1 MGSTPSTPA
10 KVILCANIQTAR
22 NKKIEV
28 TLKTTA
34 KNKNFLKKAPQFI
47 GEVREEASKVTWPS
61 RKETSLT
68 TTIVFVFAI
77 IAAIYFMIVDQII
90 YRALHWIIG

>member
-1 MGSTPSTPA
+1 
-10 KVILCANIQTAR
+10 
-22 NKKIEV
+22 V
-28 TLKTTA
+28 TLKTHV
-34 KNKNFLKKAPQFI
+34 KKKNFLQKAPEFVR
-47 GEVREEASKVTWPS
+47 EVRQEASKVTWPS